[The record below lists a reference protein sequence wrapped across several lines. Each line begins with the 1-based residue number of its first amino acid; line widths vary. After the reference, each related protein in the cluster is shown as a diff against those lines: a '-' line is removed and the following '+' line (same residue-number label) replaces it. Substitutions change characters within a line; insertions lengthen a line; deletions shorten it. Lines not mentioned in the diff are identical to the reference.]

1 MNYTIEIIIYLI
13 VFQIPCIQVLLIQYI
28 IDNLEQS
35 FYTLKSWLKG
45 SINTYASFNVK
56 GYMPTSYRV
65 QDVLNLAYLH
75 SFHSEVVPFEVK
87 I

>member
-1 MNYTIEIIIYLI
+1 MNYTTEIIIYLLI
-13 VFQIPCIQVLLIQYI
+13 FQIPCIQVLLIQYI

-35 FYTLKSWLKG
+35 FYTLKSWQKG

-65 QDVLNLAYLH
+65 QDVLN
-75 SFHSEVVPFEVK
+75 F
-87 I
+87 